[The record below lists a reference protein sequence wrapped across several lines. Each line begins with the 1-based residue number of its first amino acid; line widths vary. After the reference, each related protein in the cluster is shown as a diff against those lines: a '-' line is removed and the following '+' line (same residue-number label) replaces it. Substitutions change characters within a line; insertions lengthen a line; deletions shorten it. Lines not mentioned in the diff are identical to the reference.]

1 MVDVVVIGAGIM
13 GAAVSREL
21 SKYNLNVVVLDKEHD
36 VSNGTTKANSAIIHA
51 GYDAKEGTLMAKYN
65 VAGSEMFEDLCKEI
79 DAPYKRT
86 GSYVLAFSEEER
98 KHVEQLYA
106 RGVANG
112 VRELEI
118 LEKDEILRREPNI
131 SQKVVAALYA
141 GTAAVIGPW
150 EVAIKL
156 LENAAENGVKIET
169 DAEVTNIEKIENGYK
184 VTLKDGRVYETKT
197 VINAAGV
204 YADVIN
210 NMVSSK
216 TFKIHPRKGEYFL
229 LDKVQGNLTNS
240 VIFQCPN
247 EMGKG
252 ILVAQT
258 IHGNLIVGPTAE
270 DIDSRED
277 VGNTLSAFD
286 VIKRESVKSIENI
299 NFRDNIRNFAGLRA
313 EADTGDFIIGEA
325 EDAEGFFNIA
335 GTKSPGLSSAP
346 AIGVD
351 VAEMIVKKLG
361 ASKKEIFKKNRP
373 QIHFM
378 ELSSE
383 EKAELIKKDPR
394 YGRVICR
401 CESITE
407 GEIVDVIHRMVG
419 AKTVDGV
426 KKRCRPGAGR
436 CQGGFCGPRV
446 QEIIAREL
454 NKKLNEVVLDK
465 KGAYILTNETKEAK

>member
-106 RGVANG
+106 RGIANG
-112 VRELEI
+112 VRELEV